1 MELLIAYLVL
11 GSLVAIAQRDWRLGS
26 LVRATVLWPA
36 RVPAMLRG
44 DPSPPDP
51 PALAA
56 WEDRIGASLAS
67 LEQAIEAGRMLANA
81 EAGRKLLVDTRAD
94 LVAIARRHA
103 ELEQVLEAPEN
114 DLPSARTAL
123 VRADPHQRP
132 VLQKR
137 LAHIE
142 TLHSARAALE
152 TRLEAGM
159 AEAMNLAA
167 RLHLAR
173 ATDAPVSHLDES
185 LADLARAVEG
195 VEEAE
200 GVGSGSVIDLPPTD
214 WDAAPE
220 PEPLPEVAAVD
231 ALRPTPV
238 KEPASEEE
246 RRGFDA
252 VFEETGVELPAV
264 QAGSGPTDDR
274 SAEGIPDA
282 DPAAHAARQARR
294 VTIGA
299 TLALGAVSI
308 FYRML
313 AAGGFEQTAALFMA
327 MLPPA
332 KTYTGTLLKATTLL
346 LLLSGVILAEGLI
359 CILMAAPLF
368 YMVAVIGGLLLDH
381 VRLKS
386 RATRALLIAPL
397 GLLSLEGVHADLS
410 AERAETVVVSRT
422 VAGSPAEVEAALA
435 ARPDFDRTLPF
446 ALRMGFPRPVRSLGQ
461 GLEPGDRRLVHF
473 AGGEGKPGDLVLEVS
488 ESTPGRVVFDAISD
502 TSHIAHWMTWRSAEV
517 TWAEVAPGRT
527 DVTWTLRYDRELDPV
542 FWFGPTERGAVALT
556 AAYLLDC
563 LLPPEVSDG
572 DA

>member
-1 MELLIAYLVL
+1 
-11 GSLVAIAQRDWRLGS
+11 
-26 LVRATVLWPA
+26 
-36 RVPAMLRG
+36 
-44 DPSPPDP
+44 
-51 PALAA
+51 
-56 WEDRIGASLAS
+56 
-67 LEQAIEAGRMLANA
+67 
-81 EAGRKLLVDTRAD
+81 
-94 LVAIARRHA
+94 
-103 ELEQVLEAPEN
+103 
-114 DLPSARTAL
+114 
-123 VRADPHQRP
+123 
-132 VLQKR
+132 
-137 LAHIE
+137 
-142 TLHSARAALE
+142 
-152 TRLEAGM
+152 M

-200 GVGSGSVIDLPPTD
+200 GVSSGSVIDLPPTD
-214 WDAAPE
+214 WDAARAR
-220 PEPLPEVAAVD
+220 PLWVAAVD

-246 RRGFDA
+246 RRGFEA

-282 DPAAHAARQARR
+282 DPAAQAARQARR

-313 AAGGFEQTAALFMA
+313 AAGGFEQTAALFIGMPTLLAVLVA
-327 MLPPA
+327 MLPCEDLHGHP
-332 KTYTGTLLKATTLL
+332 
-346 LLLSGVILAEGLI
+346 AEGDDP
-359 CILMAAPLF
+359 APASLGRHPR
-368 YMVAVIGGLLLDH
+368 GGAHLHPHGRAPVLHGGGRGPLLDH

-386 RATRALLIAPL
+386 RATRALRIAPL
-397 GLLSLEGVHADLS
+397 GLLSLAGVHADLS
-410 AERAETVVVSRT
+410 AERAETVVVART
-422 VAGSPAEVEAALA
+422 VAGSPTEVEAALA

-488 ESTPGRVVFDAISD
+488 ESAPGRVVFDAISD
-502 TSHIAHWMTWRSAEV
+502 TSHIALDDV
-517 TWAEVAPGRT
+517 TRCRGHLGGGRTRTT
-527 DVTWTLRYDRELDPV
+527 DVTWTRLRPGTGSRVLVWSDRA
-542 FWFGPTERGAVALT
+542 GAVALT

-572 DA
+572 RLIPPPSGRW